1 MGGDLTGVD
10 LKLSRANAQ
19 IADLRQRVEVA
30 LDPRNYSF
38 ALEHD
43 SATRMHVY
51 RVHGLPAVP
60 PEWALE
66 IGEIVYQLRSALDH
80 LAWQLVLLDGG
91 TPGHLTDFPIR
102 DTPLARRDVAQRVNT
117 RPKIKDSEILLALDG
132 CSRIVGSLP
141 APGLSD
147 RRPVGLDTLLTVC
160 WTPLAFVDYLAPCDE
175 PIPSKAS
182 SAGDGLPGSIP
193 SPV

>member
-30 LDPRNYSF
+30 LDPSNYSF

-51 RVHGLPAVP
+51 RVHRLPAVP

-80 LAWQLVLLDGG
+80 LAWKLVLLDGG
-91 TPGHLTDFPIR
+91 TPGHLTDFPIQ

-117 RPKIKDSEILLALDG
+117 RPKIKDSEILLALEA

-147 RRPVGLDTLLTVC
+147 RRPVDLDTLLTVC
-160 WTPLAFVDYLAPCDE
+160 WTPLAFVDYLAPCDG
-175 PIPSKAS
+175 PIPRKAS